1 MLRSSLPIGRYLGVD
16 VRVHLLFP
24 MLLAFAVCYSIIFDG
39 TPTRGFGLWAAL
51 CLAVLVR
58 EVARTIAATYA
69 GFSVRALLLLPVGGV
84 MAFSPRANSKSAKG
98 DAALDTR
105 LISAAGPF
113 ANFAAGLLLMGLS
126 YALDPHISLL
136 AQPWIGTTHIL
147 RSMVWIQILLG
158 AMSLLPASAM
168 PAKRLLRLRGAQSS
182 ESSLQN
188 LDKRSN
194 AFSFGTG
201 LALAMILAG
210 IVLRE
215 FWLILGGGFMLLSA
229 RLSNQTTFAPPEAE
243 AILVRDVML
252 TEYTLLSTTDTLR
265 DALTRTVH
273 SLQDVFPV
281 VRGDRLVGSI
291 ARQTLADH
299 LLAEGDIYLQG
310 IMTRSLQTAGPSEK
324 LVDALRRAGQ
334 MGASEFIPVVEDGA
348 MLGILT
354 PQSLGRAVQQIQLTR
369 PDPEPKKER
378 P

>member
-24 MLLAFAVCYSIIFDG
+24 LLLALAIAYSIVCYG
-39 TPTRGFGLWAAL
+39 TATRGVGLWAAL

-58 EVARTIAATYA
+58 EIARTIAAAYA
-69 GFSVRALLLLPVGGV
+69 GFRVRALFLLPVGGV
-84 MAFSPRANSKSAKG
+84 MAFSPRAGAKG
-98 DAALDTR
+98 DTTLDTR
-105 LISAAGPF
+105 LVSNAGPF
-113 ANFAAGLLLMGLS
+113 ANFAAGLVLLGVS
-126 YALDPHISLL
+126 YALDPHVSLL
-136 AQPWIGTTHIL
+136 AQPWIGTAHIL
-147 RSMVWIQILLG
+147 RSTVWIQILLG

-168 PAKRLLRLRGAQSS
+168 PARRLLRLRGKQDAASS
-182 ESSLQN
+182 M
-188 LDKRSN
+188 DGAGKRSFS
-194 AFSFGTG
+194 FSFGTG
-201 LALAMILAG
+201 VALAMILAG
-210 IVLRE
+210 IVLRNL
-215 FWLILGGGFMLLSA
+215 WLILGGGFMLLSA
-229 RLSNQTTFAPPEAE
+229 RLSSHATVTSPEAE

-265 DALTRTVH
+265 DALERTTH

-291 ARQTLADH
+291 ARQTLADR

-310 IMTRSLQTAGPSEK
+310 IMTRSLQTAEPSEK
-324 LVDALRRAGQ
+324 LVDALRRSGQ
-334 MGASEFIPVVEDGA
+334 QGASEFIPVVEGGA

-369 PDPEPKKER
+369 PEPEPQRER